1 VSQTRELIQTLKR
14 ALKAQGKTY
23 TDVAEV
29 LDLTEASVKRLFSQ
43 QAFSLARLDRVC
55 QMLGME
61 ISDLVQQM
69 SEQQQQLQQLS
80 IAQERELTQ
89 DVTLALVTVCTL
101 NRWRLADMVGFFQL
115 SESECLRHL
124 ITLDRL
130 GLIELLPG
138 NRILLRVAPNF
149 SWRENGP
156 IQAFFQAKISGEFF
170 QSRFDHEDE
179 SLVVLNGML
188 SAQSNAEFQR
198 KLKRL
203 AREFDL
209 LNNDDAALDL
219 SARKGTTLVLA
230 MRGWRYGLFRP
241 LLRDD
246 QEKS

>member
-1 VSQTRELIQTLKR
+1 MSQTRELVQTLKR

-23 TDVAEV
+23 ADVAGA

-69 SEQQQQLQQLS
+69 SEQQQQLQQLT
-80 IAQERELTQ
+80 IAQERELTR
-89 DVTLALVTVCTL
+89 DVTLALVTVCAL
-101 NRWRLADMVGFFQL
+101 NRWRMADMVRFFQI
-115 SESECLRHL
+115 SESACLRHL
-124 ITLDRL
+124 VTLDRL

-149 SWRENGP
+149 SWHENGP
-156 IQAFFQAKISGEFF
+156 IQAFFQENISSEFF
-170 QSRFDHEDE
+170 NTQFDDEDE
-179 SLVVLNGML
+179 CLVVLNGML

-209 LNNDDAALDL
+209 LNNDDAPLDL
-219 SARKGTTLVLA
+219 AARKGTTLVLA

-241 LLRDD
+241 LLRED
-246 QEKS
+246 EP